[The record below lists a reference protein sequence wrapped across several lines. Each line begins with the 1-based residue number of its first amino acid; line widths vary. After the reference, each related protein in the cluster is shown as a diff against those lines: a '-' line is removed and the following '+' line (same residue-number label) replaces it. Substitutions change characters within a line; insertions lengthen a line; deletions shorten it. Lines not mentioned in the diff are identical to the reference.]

1 MADNSLR
8 YRTNPVFPRTSPSTE
23 YAAPRGASRSGYDPD
38 SRSFSDGNTDP
49 LAELARL
56 VGDVDPHGDT
66 RVDTRP
72 AAGAGH
78 SEAYPLSPAQAAHWD
93 DAAARISAPPLG
105 EYETAG
111 DEAYASEAYGAEDD
125 YAVDDENYD
134 QADYDDQQQSEY
146 DGEEQHSGQD
156 PRYAAGQYGYA
167 AQADPYA
174 RYAETGPRPGSQR
187 KTLLMAAAVFGL
199 IVVGAIGAFAYR
211 TISGTAPGVPPVI
224 MADSSPAKVAVTP
237 TDNGKQIADRVG
249 DKAQNERVVSREE
262 RPVDLKLSAPQAPVP
277 ATGWAAPQQSAPVV
291 NPAPQ
296 APPSPTDAHPVR
308 TVAIAPNAGT
318 GAPPVSAPVAA
329 APAQPMPPSTA
340 APKAESRVATQGDA
354 AKSAQPTH
362 APATRYVVQISA
374 SNTRE
379 EATAALRAAQARYS
393 DVLGGRHF
401 QVKEKKSAEKATVYA
416 AQFGP
421 FASRTEAAE
430 LCQRLKSAGGTCFV
444 Q

>member
-72 AAGAGH
+72 AVGAGH

-93 DAAARISAPPLG
+93 DAAARTGAPPLAEG

-174 RYAETGPRPGSQR
+174 PYAETEPRPGSQR

-291 NPAPQ
+291 NAAPQ
-296 APPSPTDAHPVR
+296 APPSPMDPHPVR
-308 TVAIAPNAGT
+308 TVAIAPNTGT

-340 APKAESRVATQGDA
+340 APKTEPKVA
-354 AKSAQPTH
+354 AQSE
-362 APATRYVVQISA
+362 APKPAPVTRYVVQISA

-379 EATAALRAAQARYS
+379 EATAALRAAQTRYP
-393 DVLGGRHF
+393 DVLGGRHSL
-401 QVKEKKSAEKATVYA
+401 VKSKKSAENATVYA